1 MNTENKKLNY
11 ILNFFIIYFPTS
23 IFLHYFD
30 SKLSNPGNLA
40 SLFLFRHDTVFYLL
54 ILCVLIKKLKDNLE
68 ISRVII
74 FSSLILFCLINIYTS
89 KANKY
94 STIDEQVQKTEKILM
109 EINPEFILIE
119 PSKELYTGGI
129 ELRTGIPTYVSQKY
143 ITNSLSNF
151 PNWYEKLELRGR
163 FFQGECD
170 LFYDMN
176 LEYFLGRE
184 NNKIKC
190 GELLFPNG
198 DYSIFKKVPA
208 RIGFSL
214 PPFNS
219 LCEYSLEEAEKV
231 INEQRL
237 SNSLDFEIK
246 IIYEESS
253 LDCEGKVIG
262 TNLNQGSFIDKNVD
276 EIVLVVDR

>member
-1 MNTENKKLNY
+1 
-11 ILNFFIIYFPTS
+11 
-23 IFLHYFD
+23 
-30 SKLSNPGNLA
+30 
-40 SLFLFRHDTVFYLL
+40 
-54 ILCVLIKKLKDNLE
+54 
-68 ISRVII
+68 
-74 FSSLILFCLINIYTS
+74 
-89 KANKY
+89 
-94 STIDEQVQKTEKILM
+94 M

-170 LFYDMN
+170 LFYEMN

-198 DYSIFKKVPA
+198 DYSIFKVPT

-231 INEQRL
+231 LKLHKEECDRRDSTHASEIARLNEEHEKKRKAQQ
-237 SNSLDFEIK
+237 K
-246 IIYEESS
+246 
-253 LDCEGKVIG
+253 
-262 TNLNQGSFIDKNVD
+262 
-276 EIVLVVDR
+276 